1 LVYNGGEN
9 REPSLRQGKHLTL
22 SDQTVKQMQTM
33 PKEGSAI
40 ILAFSSLF
48 SKKVFEHVKVLLM
61 GALLS
66 VGRHTV
72 CAALRF
78 IGLSQESHFHKYHRI
93 LSLVH
98 WSMLTAS
105 RILLHLLVACFT
117 PGDHP
122 LVFGIDET
130 IERRSGAKIRAKGIY
145 RDPVRSSEKHL
156 VKCSGLRWMCMM
168 LLCKVSWAQRV
179 WALPFMS
186 VLAPSQLYCQQ
197 QGRRHKK
204 ITEWGRQLIVQ
215 LRRWLPHRTLIV
227 VADSSYA
234 VLELLAAVQDKVC
247 FITRLQ
253 LRAAL
258 YDPAPTQR
266 RPGQRGPNPLK
277 GVRQPNLK
285 ERLQDASTPWQ
296 LLTVEQWYGQSN
308 KQLLVATGTALWY
321 HVGTPPVAI
330 RWVLIK
336 DAEGKKEPQALLC
349 TNAEL
354 SAAQILAYFSR
365 RWTMEVTFGE
375 SRAHL
380 GVETQRQWSDQAIA
394 RTTPVLMALFSIV
407 ALWADQLYRQQLL
420 KVEQTAW
427 YHKQQITFSDAI
439 AAVRSAVYKQANN
452 DTSASNKDMVLIPKQ
467 LWEQLTNLITR
478 AA

>member
-1 LVYNGGEN
+1 
-9 REPSLRQGKHLTL
+9 
-22 SDQTVKQMQTM
+22 MQTI

-40 ILAFSSLF
+40 IVAFNCLF

-61 GALLS
+61 GALLT

-78 IGLSQESHFHKYHRI
+78 IGLNKEPNFHKYHRI

-98 WSMLTAS
+98 WSTLQAS
-105 RILLHLLVACFT
+105 RILLQLLVQCFT
-117 PGDHP
+117 PGGDHP

-130 IERRSGAKIRAKGIY
+130 IERRTGAKIKAKGIY

-156 VKCSGLRWMCMM
+156 VKCSGLRWMCLM
-168 LLCKVSWAQRV
+168 LLAPVPWAARV

-186 VLAPSQLYCQQ
+186 VLAPSERYCTE
-197 QGRRHKK
+197 QGKRHKK
-204 ITEWGRQLIVQ
+204 ITQWARQIILQ
-215 LRRWLPHRTLIV
+215 LTRWLPQRALII

-234 VLELLAAVQDKVC
+234 VLELLAAVQQQVC

-258 YDPAPTQR
+258 YDPAPTAR
-266 RPGQRGPNPLK
+266 RAGQKGPNPLK
-277 GVRQPNLK
+277 GARQPKLQ
-285 ERLQDASTPWQ
+285 ERLLDEATRWQ
-296 LLTVEQWYGQSN
+296 PLTVAQWYGQRD

-321 HVGTPPVAI
+321 HVGTPPVSI

-336 DAEGKKEPQALLC
+336 DAQGKQPPQALLC
-349 TNAEL
+349 TDLTL

-365 RWTMEVTFGE
+365 RWSMEVTLEE

-380 GVETQRQWSDQAIA
+380 GVETQRQWSDPAIA
-394 RTTPVLMALFSIV
+394 RTTPVLLGLFSIV
-407 ALWADQLYRQQLL
+407 TLWADQLHKQQLL

-427 YHKQQITFSDAI
+427 YHKQHITFSDAI
-439 AAVRSAVYKQANN
+439 AAVRSSIYKQANN
-452 DTSASNKDMVLIPKQ
+452 DTCTPANDMLLIPKQ
-467 LWEQLTNLITR
+467 LYEQLTNLITR